1 MAIVFACVFI
11 FLFSHHK
18 NIISSSTIKL
28 PTKGKSNQK
37 IGKTIFLVLEKATG
51 LVTQTLVTVTKKE
64 VISNSKTTTL
74 TYFDKL
80 QKKQQDQG
88 GKYFYFSFISKLWS
102 NNYSTISNLMWDY
115 LVKNILVQVSSVLK
129 ILSFWKK
136 F

>member
-1 MAIVFACVFI
+1 M
-11 FLFSHHK
+11 
-18 NIISSSTIKL
+18 
-28 PTKGKSNQK
+28 
-37 IGKTIFLVLEKATG
+37 LEKATG

-88 GKYFYFSFISKLWS
+88 GKYFYFSVISKLWS

-129 ILSFWKK
+129 ILNFWKK

>member
-1 MAIVFACVFI
+1 M
-11 FLFSHHK
+11 
-18 NIISSSTIKL
+18 
-28 PTKGKSNQK
+28 
-37 IGKTIFLVLEKATG
+37 LEKATG

-64 VISNSKTTTL
+64 VISNSKITTL

-115 LVKNILVQVSSVLK
+115 LVKNILVKVSSVLK

>member
-1 MAIVFACVFI
+1 M
-11 FLFSHHK
+11 
-18 NIISSSTIKL
+18 
-28 PTKGKSNQK
+28 
-37 IGKTIFLVLEKATG
+37 LEKATW

-80 QKKQQDQG
+80 QKKQDQG
-88 GKYFYFSFISKLWS
+88 GKYFYFSFISNLWS

-129 ILSFWKK
+129 ILNFWKK

>member
-1 MAIVFACVFI
+1 M
-11 FLFSHHK
+11 
-18 NIISSSTIKL
+18 
-28 PTKGKSNQK
+28 
-37 IGKTIFLVLEKATG
+37 LEKATG

-129 ILSFWKK
+129 ILSFWKN

>member
-1 MAIVFACVFI
+1 M
-11 FLFSHHK
+11 
-18 NIISSSTIKL
+18 
-28 PTKGKSNQK
+28 
-37 IGKTIFLVLEKATG
+37 LEKATG

-115 LVKNILVQVSSVLK
+115 LVKNTLVQVSSVLK

>member
-1 MAIVFACVFI
+1 M
-11 FLFSHHK
+11 
-18 NIISSSTIKL
+18 
-28 PTKGKSNQK
+28 
-37 IGKTIFLVLEKATG
+37 LEKATG

-136 F
+136 FYALLCIFCDSKKICNQAHNNNFKFCKITFR

>member
-1 MAIVFACVFI
+1 M
-11 FLFSHHK
+11 
-18 NIISSSTIKL
+18 
-28 PTKGKSNQK
+28 
-37 IGKTIFLVLEKATG
+37 LEKATG

-115 LVKNILVQVSSVLK
+115 LVKNILVKVSSVLK

>member
-1 MAIVFACVFI
+1 M
-11 FLFSHHK
+11 
-18 NIISSSTIKL
+18 
-28 PTKGKSNQK
+28 
-37 IGKTIFLVLEKATG
+37 LEKATG

>member
-1 MAIVFACVFI
+1 M
-11 FLFSHHK
+11 
-18 NIISSSTIKL
+18 
-28 PTKGKSNQK
+28 
-37 IGKTIFLVLEKATG
+37 LEKATG

-129 ILSFWKK
+129 ILNFWKK

>member
-1 MAIVFACVFI
+1 M
-11 FLFSHHK
+11 
-18 NIISSSTIKL
+18 
-28 PTKGKSNQK
+28 GKSNQK

-88 GKYFYFSFISKLWS
+88 AKYFYFSFISKL
-102 NNYSTISNLMWDY
+102 
-115 LVKNILVQVSSVLK
+115 
-129 ILSFWKK
+129 
-136 F
+136 

>member
-1 MAIVFACVFI
+1 M
-11 FLFSHHK
+11 
-18 NIISSSTIKL
+18 
-28 PTKGKSNQK
+28 
-37 IGKTIFLVLEKATG
+37 LEKATG

-129 ILSFWKK
+129 ILNFWKK
-136 F
+136 I

>member
-1 MAIVFACVFI
+1 M
-11 FLFSHHK
+11 
-18 NIISSSTIKL
+18 
-28 PTKGKSNQK
+28 
-37 IGKTIFLVLEKATG
+37 LEKATG

-115 LVKNILVQVSSVLK
+115 LVKHILVQVSSVLK

>member
-1 MAIVFACVFI
+1 M
-11 FLFSHHK
+11 
-18 NIISSSTIKL
+18 
-28 PTKGKSNQK
+28 
-37 IGKTIFLVLEKATG
+37 LEKATW

>member
-1 MAIVFACVFI
+1 M
-11 FLFSHHK
+11 
-18 NIISSSTIKL
+18 
-28 PTKGKSNQK
+28 GKSNQK

-88 GKYFYFSFISKLWS
+88 GKYFYFSFISKL
-102 NNYSTISNLMWDY
+102 
-115 LVKNILVQVSSVLK
+115 
-129 ILSFWKK
+129 
-136 F
+136 

>member
-1 MAIVFACVFI
+1 M
-11 FLFSHHK
+11 
-18 NIISSSTIKL
+18 
-28 PTKGKSNQK
+28 
-37 IGKTIFLVLEKATG
+37 LEKATG

-88 GKYFYFSFISKLWS
+88 GKYFYFSFISNLWS